1 MRTVSHLGYTV
12 VTWDNMTGDW
22 KANKSAEE
30 IERTIV
36 QRAKPG
42 SVIVLHDGRDSRPNY
57 DRSQMLQA
65 LPFVIGTLKNK
76 GFDFVTI
83 PELLE
88 PEEEFS
94 A

>member
-1 MRTVSHLGYTV
+1 
-12 VTWDNMTGDW
+12 MTGDW

-30 IERTIV
+30 IGQTVV
-36 QRAKPG
+36 QRVKPG
-42 SVIVLHDGRDSRPNY
+42 GVIVLHDGHDSRPNY

-65 LPFVIGTLKNK
+65 LPFVIETLKER

-88 PEEEFS
+88 LEREPS
-94 A
+94 V

>member
-1 MRTVSHLGYTV
+1 
-12 VTWDNMTGDW
+12 MTGDW

-30 IERTIV
+30 IERNII
-36 QRAKPG
+36 QGAKPG
-42 SVIVLHDGRDSRPNY
+42 GVIVLHDGRDSIPNY

-65 LPFVIGTLKNK
+65 LPFVIETLKKK

-88 PEEEFS
+88 SEVEFS